1 MANPRS
7 QMSPKDFKVYESMDL
22 YNQNHAFTMYYVP
35 EKLTRTFSLTKQEL
49 ITFGNKEDLKKK
61 YIMEH
66 MKRWISELAIPKEE
80 QEKKKKAA
88 FYDELFPEL
97 AEQIKEKPAV
107 TASIS
112 TVDSKTG
119 TKFIPEI
126 WANQVTEAYRDS
138 VAISKVLRSSKKTR
152 GLSP

>member
-1 MANPRS
+1 MPKPRS
-7 QMSPKDFKVYESMDL
+7 QMSPKDFKVHESMDEFKHKHL
-22 YNQNHAFTMYYVP
+22 FTMYYVP

-107 TASIS
+107 TASIP

-138 VAISKVLRSSKKTR
+138 VAISKALRSSRKTK
-152 GLSP
+152 GPFP